1 MIFRFLQAVVSS
13 AVVILIAGCAA
24 QTPANIEREGP
35 AEEVS
40 HPDMRPE
47 ARDDSSAG
55 LSALART
62 ADALDTKSEEERRV
76 ASARVGAAQTDLG
89 ATVASLGS
97 PGEPGFWMKT
107 PLVSSPAQGR
117 VVFPASGKSVN
128 VELVPRPGPATGG
141 SQLSLSAM
149 RAIEAPLT
157 GLPELQVFRL
167 GD

>member
-1 MIFRFLQAVVSS
+1 MSFRSLKAVVSS
-13 AVVILIAGCAA
+13 AAVILIAGCAA
-24 QTPANIEREGP
+24 QTPANMQREG
-35 AEEVS
+35 AAGEVPG
-40 HPDMRPE
+40 PDMRPE
-47 ARDDSSAG
+47 ARDDANAAQP
-55 LSALART
+55 ALART
-62 ADALDTKSEEERRV
+62 ADALDTTSEEERRA
-76 ASARVGAAQTDLG
+76 ASARVGAAQTALG

-117 VVFPASGKSVN
+117 VVFPANGKSVN
-128 VELVPRPGPATGG
+128 VELVPRPGSATGG
-141 SQLSLSAM
+141 SQLSLAAM